1 MNGER
6 IRSRLPMR
14 ILGLFVLTVLAL
26 VPAVPA
32 QAQKDGKGILKSS
45 PKVLAAFQEVV
56 AKPSASTVRIKCDGK
71 DVALGMIISA
81 DGWILTKASEL
92 KDSPVC
98 KLKDGRELEARIVGV
113 QEKFDLAML
122 KIEASDLK
130 PVEWAASK
138 TAPVGNWVASPG
150 TSETPVAIGV
160 VSVGTRDVTGK
171 GAAPAPSPTS
181 GYLGVA
187 LDLDAAGVKIN
198 QILPGTGAEKA
209 GLKVNDLV
217 VSVNGEAVDSADA
230 FMTTLQRYKPGDVV
244 TLKVMRGEKPSEIK
258 ATLGKRPANTRGDFQ
273 NSLGSEL
280 SSRRTGFPT
289 ILQHDSVIKPTDCGG
304 PLVDLDGHVIG
315 INIAR
320 AGRTE
325 SYAVPTEAI
334 QPLLAD
340 LKSGRLAPKIVPKDT
355 ATKLSAEEAQKLAE
369 AKAALQKAEA
379 ERAAADK
386 KVSEARSAL
395 ERLQAEQ
402 QKKDLKKDAK

>member
-1 MNGER
+1 MNLDH
-6 IRSRLPMR
+6 IRSRLSIH
-14 ILGLFVLTVLAL
+14 ILGILAL
-26 VPAVPA
+26 AALAFLPSVPA
-32 QAQKDGKGILKSS
+32 QAQKDGKSILKSS
-45 PKVLAAFQEVV
+45 PKVLAAFHDVV
-56 AKPSASTVRIKCDGK
+56 ARPSESTVRIKCEGK
-71 DVALGMIISA
+71 DVALGTIISA
-81 DGWILTKASEL
+81 DGWILTKFSEL
-92 KDSPVC
+92 KDNPVC
-98 KLKDGRELEARIVGV
+98 KVKDGREFEARVVGV

-122 KIEASDLK
+122 KIEVSDLK

-138 TAPVGNWVASPG
+138 EAPVGNWVASPG
-150 TSETPVAIGV
+150 IGETPVAIGV

-187 LDLDAAGVKIN
+187 LDLEAAGVKIN

-217 VSVNGEAVDSADA
+217 LSVNGEAVDSADA
-230 FMTTLQRYKPGDVV
+230 FMTLLQRHKPGDVV
-244 TLKVMRGEKPSEIK
+244 TLKVMRGDKESEFK
-258 ATLGKRPANTRGDFQ
+258 ATLGKRPSNTRGDFQ

-280 SSRRTGFPT
+280 SARRTGFPT
-289 ILQHDSVIKPTDCGG
+289 ILQHDSVLKPADCGG

-334 QPLLAD
+334 QPLLGD
-340 LKSGRLAPKIVPKDT
+340 LKSGKLAPKPKEV
-355 ATKLSAEEAQKLAE
+355 ASKLSAEEAQKLTE

-379 ERAAADK
+379 ERAAAEK
-386 KVSEARSAL
+386 KVAEARAAL
-395 ERLQAEQ
+395 ERLQGEQ
-402 QKKDLKKDAK
+402 EKKAK